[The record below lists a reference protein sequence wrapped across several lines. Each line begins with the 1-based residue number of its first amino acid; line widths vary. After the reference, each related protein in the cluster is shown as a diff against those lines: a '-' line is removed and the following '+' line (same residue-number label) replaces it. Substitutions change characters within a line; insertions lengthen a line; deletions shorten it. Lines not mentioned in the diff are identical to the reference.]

1 MANASGIISGLS
13 FRLIG
18 FIWFYKG
25 FHVYKLLF
33 MQDSLHT
40 RGVTCE
46 FDPFGLEVLVP
57 QAGSGA
63 SAVLRHVLRPAPIAF
78 QVPKSGPEAIQ

>member
-1 MANASGIISGLS
+1 
-13 FRLIG
+13 
-18 FIWFYKG
+18 
-25 FHVYKLLF
+25 

-40 RGVTCE
+40 RGVTYE

-63 SAVLRHVLRPAPIAF
+63 AAVLRHVLRPAPIAF
-78 QVPKSGPEAIQ
+78 QVPKSGPEAMQ